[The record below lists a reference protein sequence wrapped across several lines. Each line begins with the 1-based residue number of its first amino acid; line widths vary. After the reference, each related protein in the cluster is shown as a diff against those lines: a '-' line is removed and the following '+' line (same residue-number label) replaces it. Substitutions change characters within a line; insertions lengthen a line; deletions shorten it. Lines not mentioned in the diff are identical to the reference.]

1 MLLYLA
7 SFHQP
12 CQTLLNE
19 IWKNKT
25 SLNASPTQ
33 RMEIATEELSLSS
46 KERRIAS
53 IARCLLALTGQ
64 YSHLLEFDIN
74 RTSTS

>member
-19 IWKNKT
+19 MWKNKT
-25 SLNASPTQ
+25 SLNTAPTQ
-33 RMEIATEELSLSS
+33 RMEIAIEELSLSS
-46 KERRIAS
+46 RERLIAS
-53 IARCLLALTGQ
+53 IARSLLAFAGQ
-64 YSHLLEFDIN
+64 Y
-74 RTSTS
+74 